1 MVWLVWQ
8 TPPRQWIYWNLR
20 CDLPRTRH
28 QAPSKWHKGNLEDT
42 GDKAGDKGERKR
54 DDRDS
59 FSFLFCINLLN
70 FRELI
75 RNSLA
80 WLPIHPITSA
90 ILLEKVLTS
99 LITSIGARSLSIS
112 SWENWPP
119 YWILKVEEDLE
130 ERWISIEGV
139 DDGRGRYAHRL
150 SLSTVAQIII
160 GASLYDRERVTFWPW
175 RSLWDASSIG

>member
-1 MVWLVWQ
+1 MTQ
-8 TPPRQWIYWNLR
+8 GQFGRHGRQGR
-20 CDLPRTRH
+20 R
-28 QAPSKWHKGNLEDT
+28 QGK
-42 GDKAGDKGERKR
+42 RKR

-80 WLPIHPITSA
+80 WLPIHPIISA

-150 SLSTVAQIII
+150 LSLSTVAQIIH
-160 GASLYDRERVTFWPW
+160 GASLYDRERVTFWLW